1 MKNSSLFTSPGLRK
15 RQAGYT
21 LIELSISL
29 AIIAVLL
36 VGTLT
41 GVQSLL
47 RANNANNTISS
58 TQAAITNITK
68 LYAAS
73 SDKTI
78 YAHAELAKMGVWEKS
93 ALTTTTVGTVTTAT
107 GAKNPFGG
115 SITVYRNKTGF
126 GADLNAV
133 ADDIGYWY
141 RLNGIPGESCAS
153 VATSFVNTADA
164 IYISQAASILETR
177 PNTNGYKDPSTK
189 STANLATGCNTVAA
203 DGTVTIHLYIPS

>member
-1 MKNSSLFTSPGLRK
+1 MKANSFSSTKTLRQ

-47 RANNANNTISS
+47 RANNANNTVSS
-58 TQAAITNITK
+58 TQAALTNITK

-73 SDKTI
+73 SDRGI
-78 YAHAELAKMGVWEKS
+78 YAHATLAQMGVWEKS
-93 ALTTTTVGTVTTAT
+93 ALTKDAAGVVN

-115 SITVYRNKTGF
+115 TITVYPNTIAF
-126 GADLNAV
+126 GAGVDAV
-133 ADDIGYWY
+133 AANVGYWY

-153 VATSFVNTADA
+153 VATSFVNTAEA
-164 IYISQAASILETR
+164 IHISTAPSVATTE
-177 PNTNGYKDPSTK
+177 PNANPYKYPSTK
-189 STANLATGCNTVAA
+189 NTGNLATGCGAVAA
-203 DGTVTIHLYIPS
+203 DGTVTVHLYIPS